1 MFGACQQEVTPH
13 RGEMKKEAK
22 PVRGLFERPA
32 RSGVWWINYYVGGR
46 QHREKAGRR
55 SDAIALYQKRK
66 VDARRKIKLPE
77 LVPGKVVTFGDLS
90 TMAVSHA
97 ETHL

>member
-1 MFGACQQEVTPH
+1 MFGSCQQEVTPH

-32 RSGVWWINYYVGGR
+32 ESGVWWINYYVGGR

-66 VDARRKIKLPE
+66 VDARRKI
-77 LVPGKVVTFGDLS
+77 
-90 TMAVSHA
+90 
-97 ETHL
+97 